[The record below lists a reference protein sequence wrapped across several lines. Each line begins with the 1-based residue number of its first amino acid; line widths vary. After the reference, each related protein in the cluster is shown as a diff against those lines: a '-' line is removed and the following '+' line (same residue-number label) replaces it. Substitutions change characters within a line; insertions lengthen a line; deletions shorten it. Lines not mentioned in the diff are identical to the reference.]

1 MFITGAIIMAA
12 AETVALL
19 VVGRL
24 ILGIGVGLSSLVSS
38 LSLLPGALSA
48 KHCGSHVDRG
58 PYRRLMHSM
67 RPVLLCRGCVRAAEL
82 EGGACCS
89 SRHVPVCL

>member
-1 MFITGAIIMAA
+1 MQLPLFIAGVMFITGAIIMAA

-24 ILGIGVGLSSLVSS
+24 ILGIGVGLSSLVSI
-38 LSLLPGALSA
+38 LFLLPDALLA

-58 PYRRLMHSM
+58 SDRRPVPGM
-67 RPVLLCRGCVRAAEL
+67 RPVLLCRECVRGAEL
-82 EGGACCS
+82 A
-89 SRHVPVCL
+89 